1 MNSNRELAK
10 SNMGNVYR
18 CVHGTVHVNCR
29 GVSLHFTEDTFLNF
43 ADMIKEASSK
53 LMDETISNLLEK
65 EE

>member
-1 MNSNRELAK
+1 MNSNRELAR
-10 SNMGNVYR
+10 SDIGNVYR
-18 CVHGTVHVNCR
+18 CIHEVVHINCR
-29 GVSLHFTEDTFLNF
+29 GLSLHFTEDTFLNF